1 MTDRIGAAG
10 VQDAPRRRRRWG
22 ELVLALALV
31 ALGVI
36 TIVDGMG
43 QPASTSASGIGAGQF
58 PIIVGSF
65 LLVLAL
71 LLTLQ
76 VLGGG
81 AGEPEHGEG
90 DIDIR
95 VVHGWQGIVV
105 VAAVLWFLLTVEP
118 LGYVLASAVTFAAI
132 AIAAGSRRWITTAV
146 IAVLLSLGVFY
157 LFTLLLQIRLPSG
170 ILQGIL

>member
-1 MTDRIGAAG
+1 MTDQHVAAE
-10 VQDAPRRRRRWG
+10 VHSAPRRRRRWG

-31 ALGVI
+31 ALGIV
-36 TIVDGMG
+36 TIVDGLG
-43 QPASTSASGIGAGQF
+43 QRASTSASGIGAGQF
-58 PIIVGSF
+58 PIIVGGF
-65 LLVLAL
+65 LLVLAV
-71 LLTLQ
+71 LLTVQ
-76 VLGGG
+76 VLRGR

-95 VVHGWQGIVV
+95 VVHGWQGVFV
-105 VAAVLWFLLTVEP
+105 VAAVLWFLFTVEP
-118 LGYVLASAVTFAAI
+118 LGYVVAAAVTFAAV

-146 IAVLLSLGVFY
+146 VAVLLSLGVFY